1 MRMIK
6 TNLEKLVDLAVSG
19 TAGHPATGDSG
30 EKAAYDGGSASP
42 LGFSGINFTVKVG
55 DSAFD
60 WAGTHEVSPG
70 VAVKNC
76 CDSSNEALLAL
87 SCIGNEAILVDAKM
101 EGKDAKL
108 KGTPGVVTGKLSAG
122 RVLVY
127 FPKRV
132 VERITVGDQIQIRA
146 SGSSTIRTSAWST
159 WGRGS
164 SRPSI
169 PRRRAGRCACPWPRS
184 SPASSWAP
192 ASAGPTP
199 GRSSTTSS
207 PRRPR
212 R

>member
-1 MRMIK
+1 MIK

-19 TAGHPATGDSG
+19 SAGHPSAGDSG
-30 EKAAYDGGSASP
+30 DRTAYDGGAYSP
-42 LGFSGINFTVKVG
+42 FGFSGINFTVKVG

-60 WAGTHEVSPG
+60 WAGAHEVSPG

-76 CDSSNEALLAL
+76 CESSNEALLAL
-87 SCIGNEAILVDAKM
+87 ACVGNEAILVDAKM

-146 SGSSTIRTSAWST
+146 SGTGCSSSTTRMSASPT

-164 SRPSI
+164 SRP
-169 PRRRAGRCACPWPRS
+169 
-184 SPASSWAP
+184 
-192 ASAGPTP
+192 
-199 GRSSTTSS
+199 
-207 PRRPR
+207 
-212 R
+212 

>member
-87 SCIGNEAILVDAKM
+87 SCIGNEAILIDAKM

-132 VERITVGDQIQIRA
+132 VERITVGDQSQVRVPVAKVIPGKLLGAGVGRTNTRTHEYDIQ
-146 SGSSTIRTSAWST
+146 ST
-159 WGRGS
+159 
-164 SRPSI
+164 
-169 PRRRAGRCACPWPRS
+169 
-184 SPASSWAP
+184 SPEAVKEFSLDQLRLGDLVAI
-192 ASAGPTP
+192 AD
-199 GRSSTTSS
+199 
-207 PRRPR
+207 
-212 R
+212 